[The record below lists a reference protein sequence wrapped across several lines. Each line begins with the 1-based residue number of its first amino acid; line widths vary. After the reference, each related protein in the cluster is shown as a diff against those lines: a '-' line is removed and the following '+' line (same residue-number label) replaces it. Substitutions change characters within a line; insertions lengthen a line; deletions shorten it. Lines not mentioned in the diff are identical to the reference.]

1 MNELKRQICLLDE
14 DPLIFWKITM
24 NSASDF
30 ISKRCEEI
38 IKLCKTLKHEVE
50 KDNEVMPVLKKI
62 ERESFIINRAAKD
75 TQNDAKNKY
84 KTH

>member
-1 MNELKRQICLLDE
+1 M
-14 DPLIFWKITM
+14 T
-24 NSASDF
+24 SAADF
-30 ISKRCEEI
+30 MSKRCEEI

-62 ERESFIINRAAKD
+62 ERESLIINRAAKE

-84 KTH
+84 DVH